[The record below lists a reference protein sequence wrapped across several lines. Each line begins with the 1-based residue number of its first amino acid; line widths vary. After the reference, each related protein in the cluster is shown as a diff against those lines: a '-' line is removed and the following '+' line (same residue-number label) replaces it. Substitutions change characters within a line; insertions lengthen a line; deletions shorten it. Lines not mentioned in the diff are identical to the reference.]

1 QRPPQAA
8 PLPSYSQSPYGQPP
22 SGGAPYG
29 YTTGPVDTL
38 GRPLAEWWQR
48 LVAII
53 IDSVI
58 LGIVT
63 GIISAVIIAAGHY
76 VGNGNGLF
84 STRLDAR
91 HVIAGLITFV
101 IDLAYFALLNGS
113 DKGQTVGMMALGIT
127 VRDNETGGRIDPQ
140 RAGLRIFVLYPGILL
155 RWIPVLGAISGVYT
169 IVVGLS
175 PLWDKKRE
183 GWHDKVVKTTVIKV
197 R

>member
-1 QRPPQAA
+1 MDVQ
-8 PLPSYSQSPYGQPP
+8 
-22 SGGAPYG
+22 
-29 YTTGPVDTL
+29 

-76 VGNGNGLF
+76 QGNGNGLF

-91 HVIAGLITFV
+91 HVVAGLITFV
-101 IDLAYFALLNGS
+101 IDLGYFALLNGS
-113 DKGQTVGMMALGIT
+113 EKGQTIGMMALGIT
-127 VRDNETGGRIDPQ
+127 VRDNQTGGPIDPP
-140 RAGLRIFVLYPGILL
+140 RAGVRIFVLYPGILL
-155 RWIPVLGAISGVYT
+155 RWIPVLGAIAGVYT

>member
-1 QRPPQAA
+1 V
-8 PLPSYSQSPYGQPP
+8 S
-22 SGGAPYG
+22 
-29 YTTGPVDTL
+29 GPVDSQ

-53 IDSVI
+53 LDSVI

-63 GIISAVIIAAGHY
+63 GIISAIIIATGHY
-76 VGNGNGLF
+76 RGNANGIF
-84 STRLDAR
+84 STHLDAR

-101 IDLAYFALLNGS
+101 IDLAYFAFLNGS
-113 DKGQTVGMMALGIT
+113 EKGQTVGMMALGIT
-127 VRDNETGGRIDPQ
+127 VRDTNTGGQIDPQ
-140 RAGLRIFVLYPGILL
+140 RAGIRIFVLYPGILL
-155 RWIPVLGAISGVYT
+155 RWIPVLSLIAGVYT

-183 GWHDKVVKTTVIKV
+183 GWHDKVAKTTVIKV